1 VYDLKPTLCTD
12 RFVRLDPCVNLC
24 HRLFA
29 HVASSGSTSQ
39 QFRFVATVLRSPF
52 PKKG

>member
-1 VYDLKPTLCTD
+1 
-12 RFVRLDPCVNLC
+12 VRLDPCVNLG
-24 HRLFA
+24 HWQFT

-39 QFRFVATVLRSPF
+39 QLRFDATVLRSPF